1 MRLFTGCL
9 NSRDY
14 YFNTFKKMKH
24 LIKAGIGIV
33 SLLLVCIVLNSS
45 CTGKSGEQN
54 TAASDSQ
61 LSTLVDTGWH
71 DLFNGTD
78 LTGWKHVGDGFMTV
92 ENGII
97 QTHGGMGL
105 LYWTEGK
112 LGNCMIHVE
121 WRMEKENSNSG
132 VFTRI
137 PIEPREAWMPVY
149 YGHEIQVDN
158 HPELSDEDEYH
169 STGMIYSLTKPLAI
183 AWKPGPEW
191 NTFDI
196 TLDGPRTIVYLNGV
210 KVTDYTDG
218 DPIPVRKFDFEP
230 FPGPRPDSGYF
241 GLQNHGEHDVVFYR
255 KVAVKP
261 LIK

>member
-1 MRLFTGCL
+1 
-9 NSRDY
+9 
-14 YFNTFKKMKH
+14 MKN
-24 LIKAGIGIV
+24 LIKAGIVIT
-33 SLLLVCIVLNSS
+33 SLLLVFIVLNGS
-45 CTGKSGEQN
+45 CTGKSGEQGSAAVSEQQTTPAD
-54 TAASDSQ
+54 TARRDI
-61 LSTLVDTGWH
+61 
-71 DLFNGTD
+71 FNGKD

-97 QTHGGMGL
+97 RTHGGMGL

-112 LGNCMIHVE
+112 LGNCDIHVE

-137 PIEPREAWMPVY
+137 PIEPREAWMPVF

-169 STGMIYSLTKPLAI
+169 STGMIYALTKPLAI

-196 TLDGPRTIVYLNGV
+196 TLDGPRTVVYLNGV
-210 KVTDYTDG
+210 KVTDYAEG
-218 DPIPVRKFDFEP
+218 DPIPERKFDFEP
-230 FPGPRPDSGYF
+230 FPGTRPDSGYF

-261 LIK
+261 LVK

>member
-1 MRLFTGCL
+1 
-9 NSRDY
+9 
-14 YFNTFKKMKH
+14 MKN
-24 LIKAGIGIV
+24 LIKAGIVIT
-33 SLLLVCIVLNSS
+33 SLLLVFIVLNGS
-45 CTGKSGEQN
+45 CTGKSGEQGSAAVSEQQTTPAD
-54 TAASDSQ
+54 TARRDI
-61 LSTLVDTGWH
+61 
-71 DLFNGTD
+71 FNGKD

-97 QTHGGMGL
+97 RTHGGMGL

-112 LGNCMIHVE
+112 LGNCDIHVE

-137 PIEPREAWMPVY
+137 PIEPREAWMPVF

-169 STGMIYSLTKPLAI
+169 STGMIYALTKPLAI

-196 TLDGPRTIVYLNGV
+196 TLDGPRTVVYLNGV
-210 KVTDYTDG
+210 KVTDYAEG
-218 DPIPVRKFDFEP
+218 DPIPERKFDFEP
-230 FPGPRPDSGYF
+230 P
-241 GLQNHGEHDVVFYR
+241 
-255 KVAVKP
+255 AA
-261 LIK
+261 

>member
-1 MRLFTGCL
+1 MKASCKSPISALTIFTLC
-9 NSRDY
+9 
-14 YFNTFKKMKH
+14 
-24 LIKAGIGIV
+24 
-33 SLLLVCIVLNSS
+33 LLVTFS
-45 CTGKSGEQN
+45 CTGKPGTGESEESP
-54 TAASDSQ
+54 AEA
-61 LSTLVDTGWH
+61 VIDTSWQ

-78 LTGWKHVGDGFMTV
+78 LTGWKHVGDGYMTI
-92 ENGII
+92 EDGII

-105 LYWTEGK
+105 LYWTAEK
-112 LGNCMIHVE
+112 LGNCEIHVE

-158 HPELSDEDEYH
+158 HPELSGEDEYH
-169 STGMIYSLTKPLAI
+169 STGRIYALTKPLAI

-191 NTFDI
+191 NSFNI
-196 TLDGPRTIVYLNGV
+196 ILDGPRTIVYLNGV
-210 KVTDYTDG
+210 KVTDYTEG
-218 DPIPVRKFDFEP
+218 DPIPERKFDFEP

-255 KVAVKP
+255 KVAIRRLPPKATP
-261 LIK
+261 L

>member
-1 MRLFTGCL
+1 
-9 NSRDY
+9 
-14 YFNTFKKMKH
+14 MKN
-24 LIKAGIGIV
+24 LLKTGIGIAFLMV
-33 SLLLVCIVLNSS
+33 VFIVLNGS
-45 CTGKSGEQN
+45 CTGSSAEQA
-54 TAASDSQ
+54 TAADSGQ
-61 LSTLVDTGWH
+61 QATAVDTAWRE
-71 DLFNGTD
+71 LFNGKD

-112 LGNCMIHVE
+112 LGNCDIHIE

-137 PIEPREAWMPVY
+137 PVEPREAWMPVF

-169 STGMIYSLTKPLAI
+169 STGMIYALTKPLAI

-196 TLDGPRTIVYLNGV
+196 RLEGPRTVVYLNGV
-210 KVTDYTDG
+210 KVTDYTEG
-218 DPIPVRKFDFEP
+218 DPIPERKFDFEP
-230 FPGPRPDSGYF
+230 FPGTRPDSGYF

-261 LIK
+261 LVK

>member
-1 MRLFTGCL
+1 
-9 NSRDY
+9 
-14 YFNTFKKMKH
+14 MKN
-24 LIKAGIGIV
+24 LIKAGIVIT
-33 SLLLVCIVLNSS
+33 SLLLVFIVLNGS
-45 CTGKSGEQN
+45 CTGKSGEQGSAAVSEQQTTPAD
-54 TAASDSQ
+54 TARRDI
-61 LSTLVDTGWH
+61 
-71 DLFNGTD
+71 FNGKD

-97 QTHGGMGL
+97 RTHGGMGL

-112 LGNCMIHVE
+112 LGNCDIHVE

-137 PIEPREAWMPVY
+137 PIEPREAWMPVF

-169 STGMIYSLTKPLAI
+169 STGMIYALTKPLAI

-196 TLDGPRTIVYLNGV
+196 TLDGPRTVVYLNGV
-210 KVTDYTDG
+210 KVTDYAEG
-218 DPIPVRKFDFEP
+218 DPVPERKFDFEP
-230 FPGPRPDSGYF
+230 FPGTRPDSGYF

-261 LIK
+261 LVK

>member
-1 MRLFTGCL
+1 MRKKQTIPTVAMLLFGFCL
-9 NSRDY
+9 
-14 YFNTFKKMKH
+14 
-24 LIKAGIGIV
+24 IAG
-33 SLLLVCIVLNSS
+33 S
-45 CTGKSGEQN
+45 CTSRSGSISSELAAVEGALDAD
-54 TAASDSQ
+54 TAW
-61 LSTLVDTGWH
+61 TP
-71 DLFNGTD
+71 LFNGQD

-92 ENGII
+92 EDGII

-105 LYWTEGK
+105 LYWTGGM
-112 LGNCMIHVE
+112 LGNCEIHIE
-121 WRMEKENSNSG
+121 WKMEKENSNSG

-137 PIEPREAWMPVY
+137 PVEPMEAWMPVF

-169 STGMIYSLTKPLAI
+169 STGQIYAMTKPLAI

-196 TLDGPRTIVYLNGV
+196 TLDGPRTIVLLNGV
-210 KVTDYTDG
+210 KVTDYTQG
-218 DPIPVRKFDFEP
+218 DSIPARKFDFEP

-255 KVAVKP
+255 KVAMRP
-261 LIK
+261 LKKN